1 MKNNVFRNKSILVTG
16 ATGSIGSAITELFLK
31 YDFKVFRAISND
43 ENGIYELSEKL
54 KKKGENL
61 SHNMIKNKIRYL
73 IGDIR
78 DQKRC
83 NEICKDIDI
92 VVHAAALKHVPVCEY
107 NPKEALKTNFY
118 GTKNMINASLKNKVK
133 KFLFISTDK
142 VVNPTS
148 IMGLSKKKAEK
159 LVLLSNKKKG
169 GNTKFSV
176 IRFGNIIGSR
186 GSVLLKFLSQ
196 IQNNENLTI
205 TNKKMTRFFIT
216 IDSAIKEIINAITLM
231 KGNEIFLIKNMKS
244 IRIYD
249 LALSL
254 KQFFTFKKKIIF
266 QGSREGEK
274 NYEELASNM
283 ELSKI
288 KELKN
293 LLIISKKGKK
303 SKKNNYIINSDY
315 GNFLNKKQIIN
326 FLKTSK
332 LI

>member
-1 MKNNVFRNKSILVTG
+1 ML
-16 ATGSIGSAITELFLK
+16 
-31 YDFKVFRAISND
+31 
-43 ENGIYELSEKL
+43 
-54 KKKGENL
+54 
-61 SHNMIKNKIRYL
+61 KNKIRYL
-73 IGDIR
+73 VGDIR

-83 NEICKDIDI
+83 DEICKDIDI
-92 VVHAAALKHVPVCEY
+92 VVHAAALKHVPICEY

-142 VVNPTS
+142 VVNPSS

-159 LVLLSNKKKG
+159 LVLLANKKKG

-186 GSVLLKFLSQ
+186 GSVLPKFLSQ
-196 IQNNENLTI
+196 IKNDESLTI
-205 TNKKMTRFFIT
+205 TDKKMTRFFIT
-216 IDSAIKEIINAITLM
+216 IDSAIKEIINAITVM

-244 IRIYD
+244 IKIYD
-249 LALSL
+249 LAVSL
-254 KQFFTFKKKIIF
+254 KHFFTFKKKIVI

-274 NYEELASNM
+274 NYEELASNI

-293 LLIISKKGKK
+293 LLIISEQGKK
-303 SKKNNYIINSDY
+303 LKKKNYIINSDY
-315 GNFLNKKQIIN
+315 GKFLNEKQIIN

>member
-16 ATGSIGSAITELFLK
+16 ATGSIGSAITEHFFK

-43 ENGIYELSEKL
+43 ENSIYELSERL

-61 SHNMIKNKIRYL
+61 SHNMLKNKIRYL
-73 IGDIR
+73 VGDIR

-83 NEICKDIDI
+83 DEICKDIDI
-92 VVHAAALKHVPVCEY
+92 VVHAAALKHVPICEY

-142 VVNPTS
+142 VVNPSS

-159 LVLLSNKKKG
+159 LVLLANKKKG

-186 GSVLLKFLSQ
+186 GSVLPKFLSQ
-196 IQNNENLTI
+196 IKNDESLTI
-205 TNKKMTRFFIT
+205 TDKKMTRFFIT
-216 IDSAIKEIINAITLM
+216 IDSAIKEIINAITVM

-244 IRIYD
+244 IKIYD
-249 LALSL
+249 LAVSL
-254 KQFFTFKKKIIF
+254 KHFFTFKKKIVI

-274 NYEELASNM
+274 NYEELASNI

-293 LLIISKKGKK
+293 LLIISEQGKK
-303 SKKNNYIINSDY
+303 LKKKN
-315 GNFLNKKQIIN
+315 
-326 FLKTSK
+326 
-332 LI
+332 